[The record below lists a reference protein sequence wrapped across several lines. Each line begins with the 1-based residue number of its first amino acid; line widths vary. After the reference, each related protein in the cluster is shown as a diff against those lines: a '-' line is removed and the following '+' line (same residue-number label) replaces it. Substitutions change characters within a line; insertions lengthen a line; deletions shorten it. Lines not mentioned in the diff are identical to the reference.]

1 MLKSRIISDRQKSK
15 PRKEERSKIYISK
28 ESSKR
33 KFSSN
38 EFLNE
43 SILKK
48 SQDQRYER
56 EDSSR
61 SGKKEKRKQED
72 ERRGNWQKA
81 EWVDDQRRVEKTS
94 KRFRKD
100 IMDLS
105 HVQSRSQVVS
115 ILDVVMV
122 VISIFP

>member
-1 MLKSRIISDRQKSK
+1 MLKSRIISDRQKIK
-15 PRKEERSKIYISK
+15 PRKEEGSKIYISK

-43 SILKK
+43 RILKK

-56 EDSSR
+56 EESSR

-72 ERRGNWQKA
+72 EWRGNRQKG
-81 EWVDDQRRVEKTS
+81 EWLDDQRRVEKTG
-94 KRFRKD
+94 KRSRKD
-100 IMDLS
+100 IMELS